1 MSTGLFLMEHGHN
14 LLMRKATR
22 KEIKARA
29 TPYVDMAQVADLLH
43 YPGAKDL
50 DKNLMRNV
58 YDLMATAISNSGDET
73 LHKALVMTS
82 MMGRDADFRAVCRFV
97 FQRGQQTIP
106 CTAWGTMDAINAWKI
121 ESAKLSPGAVRG
133 SLEWLVDFG
142 LLMRCG
148 HFYKRTNNDGER
160 IADPADFT
168 VFLIALLN
176 TGGLP
181 SHIRLGEDSDF
192 TLVEDFRPPYI
203 TEESVLKAAEDIS
216 AKHLN
221 DHASLT
227 LQPRGLTATWRPKG
241 GSQCA

>member
-1 MSTGLFLMEHGHN
+1 VNTGLFLVEQGHN
-14 LLMRKATR
+14 LLMNKASR
-22 KEIKARA
+22 KEIKART
-29 TPYVDMAQVADLLH
+29 TPYVNMAQVADLLH
-43 YPGAKDL
+43 YPGTKDPHKDL
-50 DKNLMRNV
+50 MRHV
-58 YDLMATAISNSGDET
+58 YDLMATTISNSGDGT

-82 MMGRDADFRAVCRFV
+82 MMGRDADFRAVCRFI
-97 FQRGQQTIP
+97 FQHGGQAIP

-121 ESAKLSPGAVRG
+121 ESAKRSLGTVRD

-181 SHIRLGEDSDF
+181 SYIRLGEDSDF
-192 TLVEDFRPPYI
+192 TLIEDFRPPYI

-221 DHASLT
+221 GQASLT

-241 GSQCA
+241 VSQCA